1 MGRLIKVKANEIIP
15 SQDFVKEDTIEY
27 ILKCIVN
34 NEEDK
39 LPPTPIVRHNPNGPG
54 YIAIDG
60 HNLIIISDLLERD
73 CEVYLAESSHD
84 KLTELPKSSPDAI
97 AKRNEDLAQ
106 KYNPVIDDVI
116 QLKDKGIS
124 SFKDLRA
131 KYPYLNSLD
140 SAKKH
145 YNLN

>member
-1 MGRLIKVKANEIIP
+1 MGQLIKVKANEIIP
-15 SQDFVKEDTIEY
+15 SQNFVKEDTIGY

-34 NEEDK
+34 NEEDR
-39 LPPTPIVRHNPNGPG
+39 LPPTPIVRNDPNSSG

-60 HNLIIISDLLERD
+60 HNLIIIYDLLKRD
-73 CEVYLAESSHD
+73 CEVYLAKSSND

-106 KYNPVIDDVI
+106 KYDQVIDDVI
-116 QLKDKGIS
+116 QLKNKGIS
-124 SFKDLRA
+124 TFKDLRA
-131 KYPYLNSLD
+131 KYPYLSSLD